1 MKSGMNRSRKKLDHS
16 DLWLSR
22 VYERY
27 VQSLYKY
34 GMNVCNDS
42 AIVLQVIQNLVIAMS
57 DQPKLFVAGPTLRF
71 CLFKRFRDLLSQ
83 YISDDALG
91 SSPHRTTDT
100 HHVEGTPNL
109 SKQQREASFLKLYCA
124 FSYQEVASLMNLE
137 LELIYEL
144 VMQAIEISRKQRQEQ
159 IATIYEIQ

>member
-1 MKSGMNRSRKKLDHS
+1 MNRSRKKLDHS
-16 DLWLSR
+16 EDLWLSQ
-22 VYERY
+22 VYDRY
-27 VQSLYKY
+27 VQTLYKY

-42 AIVLQVIQNLVIAMS
+42 AIVLQVIQHLVIAMS
-57 DQPKLFVAGPTLRF
+57 DQPKLFVAGPALRF

-83 YISDDALG
+83 YVSDDPL
-91 SSPHRTTDT
+91 SSSSHRIT
-100 HHVEGTPNL
+100 HTHGVDGCPTL

-144 VMQAIEISRKQRQEQ
+144 VMQAIEISRKQKQEQ
-159 IATIYEIQ
+159 IEAVYEIQ